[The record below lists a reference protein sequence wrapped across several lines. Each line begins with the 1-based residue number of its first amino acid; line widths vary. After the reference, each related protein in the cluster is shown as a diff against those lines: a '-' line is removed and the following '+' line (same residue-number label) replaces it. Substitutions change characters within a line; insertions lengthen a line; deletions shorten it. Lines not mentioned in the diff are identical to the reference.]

1 MGRDAD
7 HGGMTSLII
16 IAFVVAVGPLAVFF
30 GHDSRRPFDRRSL

>member
-7 HGGMTSLII
+7 HGGMSLII